1 MSETTVPM
9 DDAALFSG
17 AIATEAPAEAAPAA
31 TEAPAQEAQTE
42 QQPEDTGQPRDE
54 HGRFAPK
61 AEEKAEATAEAEAT
75 PADQQ
80 QPKDNAA
87 QIPAWRVSE
96 ITEARR
102 AAEARAAD
110 NERRAQQLELQT
122 RQLSEQLRKFTE
134 QPQDP
139 VDPYADPEK
148 FRDQGVRQAIDPI
161 RAEIGQ
167 IREHY
172 SRENA
177 IRVYG
182 EDTVKEAYNWLQ
194 QASAQGDPRAAPVLQ
209 RALNSIDPFKDIVTA
224 FKRDKALSTVGDDPN
239 AWFEQEAKRRAAA
252 DPQWYA
258 KLQQPAQAQNGSSQP
273 SNIVKLPPSLS
284 KVSGAADNSA
294 AGSMADADLYA
305 FAKT

>member
-1 MSETTVPM
+1 MSGTTVSVPM
-9 DDAALFSG
+9 DDQALFSG
-17 AIATEAPAEAAPAA
+17 AMANEAPAEAAPA
-31 TEAPAQEAQTE
+31 TPEAPEAQPE
-42 QQPEDTGQPRDE
+42 QQPEDAGQPRDE

-61 AEEKAEATAEAEAT
+61 AEDKPAEVTTEAAPVE
-75 PADQQ
+75 Q

-102 AAEARAAD
+102 AAEARAAE
-110 NERRAQQLELQT
+110 NERRAQQLELQN
-122 RQLSEQLRKFTE
+122 RQFAEQLRKFTE

-139 VDPYADPEK
+139 IDPYVDPEK
-148 FRDQGVRQAIDPI
+148 FRDHGVRQAIDPI

-194 QASAQGDPRAAPVLQ
+194 QASASGDPRAAPVIQ
-209 RALNSIDPFKDIVTA
+209 RAMNSIDPFKDIVTA

-239 AWFEQEAKRRAAA
+239 AWFEKEFQRRMAE
-252 DPQWYA
+252 DPQFA
-258 KLQQPAQAQNGSSQP
+258 TKLKPAQNGSSQP

-284 KVSGAADNSA
+284 KVSSA
-294 AGSMADADLYA
+294 AESASLSMDDASL
-305 FAKT
+305 FANALK